1 MLVLELWIKMALTN
15 NIVSFSKFNI
25 FAFFNDFLVD
35 DVIHEVKSPDLD
47 FDIDFDL
54 ASFALYFL
62 FSF

>member
-1 MLVLELWIKMALTN
+1 MALTN